1 MRPPGRT
8 GSPPVLDPYRVIFG
22 MRQINS
28 FFYFFL
34 SLYIYKFNINKV
46 KIRYKNKLDKYLYQ
60 VNFFHIRFVMMA
72 GSVYLFM
79 TFIVQPVALK
89 PVSAYNLI
97 YRNGAGVL

>member
-1 MRPPGRT
+1 MRAQGGARIINH
-8 GSPPVLDPYRVIFG
+8 YRVIFC

-60 VNFFHIRFVMMA
+60 VNFFHIRFEGRPEPA
-72 GSVYLFM
+72 
-79 TFIVQPVALK
+79 
-89 PVSAYNLI
+89 
-97 YRNGAGVL
+97 